1 MGEKVQMEI
10 HAGGLREIFPLL
22 VQPILRCDA
31 LRETIRISD
40 FCLKNVI
47 TLQAVQRLIINYL
60 SN

>member
-31 LRETIRISD
+31 IREAVRIFN

-47 TLQAVQRLIINYL
+47 ILRCTNYL
-60 SN
+60 THSRNL